1 MPLELPVLPAPE
13 LPVDGLLLDGLAL
26 LELEVPPLLELDPLL
41 LCSLRQR
48 SFSAP
53 VMLSHWAL
61 ELPALG
67 EVVLGDVVDDE
78 LLPLEDGEAGLTPD
92 PDDWANEAADIAHS
106 AAAVA
111 MPIAFNIVASPM

>member
-1 MPLELPVLPAPE
+1 MDYLELDPLLEPIPPELPVLPAPV
-13 LPVDGLLLDGLAL
+13 LPVEGLLLDGLAL
-26 LELEVPPLLELDPLL
+26 LGLEVLPAPELELP
-41 LCSLRQR
+41 CSRRQR

-92 PDDWANEAADIAHS
+92 PDDD
-106 AAAVA
+106 
-111 MPIAFNIVASPM
+111 